1 MHKLARTLHL
11 NISSR
16 NRFYNPPYFRKEG
29 IIKMLDIDLLNKKC
43 IDIRKLIVNQI
54 GGLGVGH
61 IGGSLSVVE
70 LLVYLY
76 YHEMNIDPK
85 NPDMEGR
92 DRFIMSKG
100 HGGPALYSVLADKGY
115 FSIEELDTLNKPGTN
130 LPSHCDM
137 LKTRGVD
144 MTTGSLGQ
152 GLSCAV
158 GMALGSKIK
167 SDDVYIYCLLGDGEI
182 QEGQIWEAAM
192 AAGHFKLNRLI
203 VFLDY
208 NKMQISGTVEE
219 IMDIEPVIDKWK
231 SFNWNVYRAN
241 GHNIN
246 GIHKSVIEAKKSKDK
261 PTMIILDTIKGKGVS
276 FAEEAK
282 VLSHSMTISED
293 MRIKAIKELDS
304 EVDNL

>member
-1 MHKLARTLHL
+1 
-11 NISSR
+11 
-16 NRFYNPPYFRKEG
+16 
-29 IIKMLDIDLLNKKC
+29 MLDINLLNKKC
-43 IDIRKLIVNQI
+43 VDIRKLIVNQI
-54 GGLGVGH
+54 GELGVGH

-70 LLVYLY
+70 ILVYLY

-115 FSIEELDTLNKPGTN
+115 FDMEELNTLNKPGTN

-137 LKTRGVD
+137 LKTKGVD

-158 GMALGSKIK
+158 GMALGSRIK
-167 SDDVYIYCLLGDGEI
+167 SDGAYIYCLLGDGEV

-203 VFLDY
+203 AFLDY
-208 NKMQISGTVEE
+208 NKMQISGTIDE
-219 IMDIEPVIDKWK
+219 IMNIEPVVDKWR
-231 SFNWNVYRAN
+231 SFNWNVYKVN
-241 GHNIN
+241 GHNIIN
-246 GIHKSVIEAKKSKDK
+246 IHESVMKAKKSEDK

-276 FAEEAK
+276 FAEKAK
-282 VLSHSMTISED
+282 VLSHSMSINED
-293 MRIKAIKELDS
+293 MRIEAIKELNTR
-304 EVDNL
+304 VDNL